1 MEEINRPQ
9 SLKEIAAERIRE
21 AIVQGRLKMG
31 ESLSENYLAQ
41 NLQVSKTP
49 IREALSLLNMEGL
62 VKIIPQKGTFVFSMD
77 KPEIIE
83 LCELRYALESMA
95 LRYSHER
102 NRDDFLKELEGTVKL
117 MKKDMKKEG
126 VMHYLQLDDS
136 FHNSFFNYCENRYM
150 KDTYRMINARVSA
163 LRNFV
168 TGSVESSM
176 QLSLEHH
183 EKILESLKA
192 DKLDEAVQI
201 LENHIINWL
210 KKVDIHPAYA
220 NE

>member
-21 AIVQGRLKMG
+21 AIVEGRLKMG
-31 ESLSENYLAQ
+31 ESLSENFLAQ

-62 VKIIPQKGTFVFSMD
+62 VNIVPQKGTFVF
-77 KPEIIE
+77 
-83 LCELRYALESMA
+83 ALESLA

-102 NRDDFLKELEGTVKL
+102 NREPFLKDLERLFKL
-117 MKKDMKKEG
+117 MRKNQKKENQ
-126 VMHYLQLDDS
+126 MKYLELDDQ
-136 FHNSFFNYCENRYM
+136 FHKSFFNHCENRYM
-150 KDTYRMINARVSA
+150 KDTYRMINARVAA
-163 LRNFV
+163 LRNYIS
-168 TGSVESSM
+168 GEVETQPQQS
-176 QLSLEHH
+176 H
-183 EKILESLKA
+183 EQHESILEALKK
-192 DKLDEAVQI
+192 DNIDECMKI

-220 NE
+220 DKNN